1 MNKEN
6 SINPSVIGKH
16 LYKIP
21 VYSVLVVFAVIAL
34 YPIYH
39 VLITSLKSSV
49 EYVDNKLFWPDSV
62 TLDNYKYVLFQGSMM
77 KYFLNNC
84 IIMPLAM
91 AGYLFVCITAGF
103 AFGRLR
109 FPYRLQIFLA
119 VLFLMIFPQ
128 MLLSVQIFQI
138 CRHLHLINN
147 YFGLILVW
155 IAYFSPF
162 GTYIMATYYST
173 VPYELIESA
182 KMDGATIWQTLWYI
196 MVPIAKPMFGIVFI
210 IGFQSMWNELIFS
223 LLLLQKNA
231 MRTITQGIGMLQGQY
246 GLDDTRLTAAIM
258 IASLVPLILFL
269 FFQKFIAMGSYS
281 GATKG

>member
-1 MNKEN
+1 MSNRN
-6 SINPSVIGKH
+6 SHVHTKSFD
-16 LYKIP
+16 KISM
-21 VYSVLVVFAVIAL
+21 YFVLIVFALIAI

-39 VLITSLKSSV
+39 MLITSLKSST
-49 EYVDNKLFWPDSV
+49 EYVDNKLYWPISV
-62 TLDNYKYVLFQGSMM
+62 TFENYKYVLFQGKIL
-77 KYFLNNC
+77 KYFINNC
-84 IIMPLAM
+84 IIMPIAM
-91 AGYLFVCITAGF
+91 VGYLFVCITAGF

-109 FPYRLQIFLA
+109 VPFRFHIFLL

-147 YFGLILVW
+147 YLGLILVW
-155 IAYFSPF
+155 IAYFAPF

-173 VPYELIESA
+173 VPYELVESA
-182 KMDGATIWQTLWYI
+182 KMDGANIWQIILFI
-196 MVPIAKPMFGIVFI
+196 MVPVGKPMIGIISI

-223 LLLLQKNA
+223 LLLLQNDN

-258 IASLVPLILFL
+258 IASLLPLILFL
-269 FFQKFIAMGSYS
+269 FFQRFISMGSYS
-281 GATKG
+281 GAVKG